1 MENCVFCKIVRKEL
15 PSYSVFEDGDYIAFL
30 DIRPMNPGHTLVVP
44 KLHYRWVWDVPEAG
58 RFFETVTRVAKAL
71 QKTMKTEWIAADVAG
86 MGVAHAH
93 IHLIPRF
100 PQDGHGEF
108 VNGRNVKTIPAEE
121 MKAIAET
128 IRKWLLTSAVDQR
141 MGGSLR
147 E

>member
-71 QKTMKTEWIAADVAG
+71 QKTMKTEWVAADVAG

-100 PQDGHGEF
+100 LQDGHGEF
-108 VNGRNVKTIPAEE
+108 VNGRNVKTIPTEQ
-121 MKAIAET
+121 MKTIAET
-128 IRKWLLTSAVDQR
+128 IRKGLLASAVDQR
-141 MGGSLR
+141 MGGSIR